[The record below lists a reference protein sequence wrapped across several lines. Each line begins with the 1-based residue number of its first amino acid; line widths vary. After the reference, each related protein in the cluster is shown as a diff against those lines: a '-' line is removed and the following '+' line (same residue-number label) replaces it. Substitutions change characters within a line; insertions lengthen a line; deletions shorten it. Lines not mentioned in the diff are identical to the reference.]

1 MKPLLPFAAA
11 TVMIVTACSAPA
23 IATPPAAPPT
33 TAAQPT
39 TPSQPTTASQQTTAS
54 QLSTPAQPTA
64 TAQTAAAAQDPA
76 QVRLVVDQHS
86 SNASYHAREQLLG
99 KNLPSDAVGTTQQ
112 VSGTIVLGPGGEPV
126 ADQSKITV
134 DLSTLQSDERRRDNF
149 IKTDTLQT
157 NRFPTATFIAR
168 ETQGLPVPLPTSG
181 QATFQLS
188 GDLTVHGVTRPVTWQ
203 VTATFDQQKVSG
215 NATTQV
221 HITDFGMT
229 PPKAGPVLSIE
240 DQLTLELNFTASR
253 DA

>member
-1 MKPLLPFAAA
+1 MKFFLPLAAVA
-11 TVMIVTACSAPA
+11 VMTVTACGSPSTTTPPTAPST
-23 IATPPAAPPT
+23 TPPAQPTAPPQPTTPVQPT

-39 TPSQPTTASQQTTAS
+39 TAPT
-54 QLSTPAQPTA
+54 
-64 TAQTAAAAQDPA
+64 QDPA
-76 QVRLVVDQHS
+76 QVRLVLDPKASQ
-86 SNASYHAREQLLG
+86 ASYHAREQLLG
-99 KNLPSDAVGTTQQ
+99 KSLPSDAVGTTSQ
-112 VSGTIVLGPGGEPV
+112 VNGTIVLGPGGEPV

-134 DLSTLQSDERRRDNF
+134 DLSALQSDERRRDNF
-149 IKTDTLQT
+149 IKSDTLQT
-157 NRFPTATFIAR
+157 NRFPTATFVPR
-168 ETQGLPVPLPTSG
+168 ETQGLSLPLPASG
-181 QATFQLS
+181 QSTFQLS

-240 DQLTLELNFTASR
+240 DQLTLELNFAADR